1 MKQNQNVIDAPI
13 PRGHF
18 ALAVNMIANGKFYH
32 AGVPMPLAELAAIP
46 PNLRKREFIIRHS
59 NLEPEPDD
67 APRSL
72 TFQLN
77 TAYAVDED
85 GNRRQARHLQRQAA
99 QLEAI
104 EDQESAIVEELQN
117 ANDDLDPAI
126 AAQIQDAHD
135 SLVQRQIAEGQ
146 AAARQC
152 EIDEEAARQFIASRI
167 RCWLTTF
174 LRRLS
179 TMSRSLNRQHLS
191 RASCASDISGVAIPG
206 FERCELAVASGKRF
220 TSEKLKANFCRLEL
234 LAAMASCQLPI

>member
-1 MKQNQNVIDAPI
+1 MPRFRAVIC
-13 PRGHF
+13 F
-18 ALAVNMIANGKFYH
+18 AVNMIANGKFYH

-152 EIDEEAARQFIASRI
+152 EIDEEAARQFIAEQDQMLVDDVSP
-167 RCWLTTF
+167 TTIDDEPIPEPAAPKPRKLRKRY
-174 LRRLS
+174 LRRGNTWL
-179 TMSRSLNRQHLS
+179 
-191 RASCASDISGVAIPG
+191 RAMRVSCRVGEAVYVREAKGKFLQIGVVGSDGKLPVAY
-206 FERCELAVASGKRF
+206 
-220 TSEKLKANFCRLEL
+220 LEE
-234 LAAMASCQLPI
+234 IR